1 MWRITRRFCSG
12 AWNQEL
18 EEWKSRHLFVSRN
31 DESTFDENVPTN
43 KGCLHIITILLT
55 FYKLP
60 FFRKSCGSITL
71 SGEGIS
77 QETSQCGCQMTDI
90 AGILTKVCFRAPAPH
105 LDYFQDDEA
114 RLEFHKTFPLID
126 LKYTNVSEGHVLT
139 GYYDTEDLRLGVM
152 LGVWKP
158 LNPTQVKSSIPFSNK
173 PIAKHQLYI
182 IL

>member
-1 MWRITRRFCSG
+1 MWLNNVVRG
-12 AWNQEL
+12 GDKPGDQPVW
-18 EEWKSRHLFVSRN
+18 VSK
-31 DESTFDENVPTN
+31 T
-43 KGCLHIITILLT
+43 IIN
-55 FYKLP
+55 
-60 FFRKSCGSITL
+60 
-71 SGEGIS
+71 
-77 QETSQCGCQMTDI
+77 
-90 AGILTKVCFRAPAPH
+90 GILIKVCFRAPAPH

-126 LKYTNVSEGHVLT
+126 LKYTNVSEGHALT